1 MHMRRVR
8 LTVSGQVQG
17 VFFRAS
23 TRDRAQGLGLT
34 GWVRNMPDGTV
45 QAEAQG
51 PDDAVEELIIFCRR
65 GPRHATVTNLRVED
79 LEPVADERAFE
90 AR

>member
-1 MHMRRVR
+1 MRRVR
-8 LTVSGQVQG
+8 LTASGQVQG

-23 TRDRAQGLGLT
+23 TRDEARRVGVT
-34 GWVRNMPDGTV
+34 GWVRNLPDGTV

-51 PDDAVEELIIFCRR
+51 PAEAVEALVAFCRQ
-65 GPRHATVTNLRVED
+65 GPGHATVTALHVDDLDPVE
-79 LEPVADERAFE
+79 DERAFE

>member
-1 MHMRRVR
+1 MRRVR
-8 LTVSGQVQG
+8 LTAFGQVQG

-23 TRDRAQGLGLT
+23 TRDEARKLGLT
-34 GWVRNMPDGTV
+34 GWVRNLPDGTV

-51 PDDAVEELIIFCRR
+51 DDEAVGQLLDFCRR
-65 GPRHATVTNLRVED
+65 GPGHATVTDLRVED
-79 LEPVADERAFE
+79 LAPVADERAFE